1 MGTQRNLNMLKNYLT
16 DVEKK
21 EVSLILDRARERA
34 ELLGVRGVNVAGSE
48 IVRSYIKKDE
58 KRLVDLI
65 ALARARVM
73 ALEMRKR
80 DRARDRERM
89 KGLMASKLTNRLA
102 EGLSLGNVDRRD
114 VEAIITEAR
123 SACGK

>member
-1 MGTQRNLNMLKNYLT
+1 MGTQRNVSILKNYLT

-34 ELLGVRGVNVAGSE
+34 ELVRVRGVNVAGSE
-48 IVRSYIKKDE
+48 VVRSYIKKDE
-58 KRLVDLI
+58 KRLDDLI

-89 KGLMASKLTNRLA
+89 KGLMASRLTNRLA
-102 EGLSLGNVDRRD
+102 EGLALGNVDRRD
-114 VEAIITEAR
+114 VEAIIKEAR
-123 SACGK
+123 SAREK